1 MRLFGTDG
9 IRGTV
14 NKHPMTPE
22 TVLRIGMAAAH
33 ILRETHG
40 RNMILIGKDTR
51 LSGYMIESALTSGIC
66 SMGMNVTLVGPLPT
80 PGIAF
85 LTRTLRLDAG
95 IVISA
100 SHNPFEDNG
109 IKFFSSDGFKLPD
122 EFERKIEELV
132 SDDGLQRNRPKG
144 PEIGKAYRLDD
155 AAGRYI
161 EYIKSTLPKGK
172 GMTFEGMKIVVDSA
186 NGAAYKTTPWLLH
199 ELGAEVISIND
210 RPDGININAGCGTLH
225 IEGLQKAVKV
235 HKADIGIAHDGD
247 ADRTIL
253 CDEKGRVVDGDQVMG
268 IWAVEMKRNGMLKK
282 DTVVSTVMS
291 NLGLERYLERN
302 GIKLIRTRVGDRYVV
317 EKMLEGGY
325 NLGGEQ
331 SGHIVFL
338 DHNTTGD
345 GPLTAVQVL
354 YLMKKRDSALSRL
367 TSEIKLYPQVLMN
380 VEVEHKHDIKTIPE
394 IEEAIKDAEKRLA
407 KKGRILVR
415 PSGTEPKIRVM
426 LEGEDLKLIKKLGED
441 ISRVIKE
448 KMTLHPKKSYDF
460 LGTP

>member
-1 MRLFGTDG
+1 MKLFGTDG

-33 ILRETHG
+33 VLRAEQG

-100 SHNPFEDNG
+100 SHNLFEDNG

-122 EFERKIEELV
+122 GIERKIEELV
-132 SDDGLQRNRPKG
+132 FDDGLQRNRPKG
-144 PEIGKAYRLDD
+144 SHIGKAYRLDD
-155 AAGRYI
+155 ATGRYI
-161 EYIKSTLPKGK
+161 EYIKSTLPR
-172 GMTFEGMKIVVDSA
+172 GMTFEGMKIVVDCA
-186 NGAAYKTTPWLLH
+186 NGAAYKTTPWLLR
-199 ELGAEVISIND
+199 ELGVEVISIND
-210 RPDGININAGCGTLH
+210 KPDGVNINLGCGSLN
-225 IEGLQKAVKV
+225 IERLQKEVKL

-247 ADRTIL
+247 ADRAIF
-253 CDEKGRVVDGDQVMG
+253 CDEKGRIVDGDKIMG
-268 IWAVEMKRNGMLKK
+268 MWAVEMKRKGLLKG

-291 NLGLERYLERN
+291 NLGLEKYLEKNR
-302 GIKLIRTRVGDRYVV
+302 IKLMRTRVGDRYVV
-317 EKMLEGGY
+317 EKMVEGGY
-325 NLGGEQ
+325 KLGGEQ

-338 DHNTTGD
+338 DYNTTGD

-354 YLMKKRDSALSRL
+354 YLMKERNTCLSKL
-367 TSEIKLYPQVLMN
+367 ASEIKLYPQILKN
-380 VEVEHKHDIKTIPE
+380 VEVEHKHDIKAIPE
-394 IEEAIKDAEKRLA
+394 IEEAIKVAEEKLDG
-407 KKGRILVR
+407 KGRILVR

-426 LEGEDLKLIKKLGED
+426 LEGEDMKLITKLARD
-441 ISRVIKE
+441 ISKVIKE
-448 KMTLHPKKSYDF
+448 KMT
-460 LGTP
+460 

>member
-33 ILRETHG
+33 VLRNERG

-66 SMGMNVTLVGPLPT
+66 SMGMSVTLVGPLPT

-109 IKFFSSDGFKLPD
+109 IKFFSSEGFKLPD
-122 EFERKIEELV
+122 AVEKKIEELIT
-132 SDDGLQRNRPKG
+132 DDGLHRNRPKG
-144 PEIGKAYRLDD
+144 SEIGKAYRLDD
-155 AAGRYI
+155 AGGRYI
-161 EYIKSTLPKGK
+161 EYIKSTLPKG
-172 GMTFEGMKIVVDSA
+172 MTFEGMKIVVDCA
-186 NGAAYKTTPWLLH
+186 NGAAYKITPWLLR

-210 RPDGININAGCGTLH
+210 RPDGVNINVDCGSLH
-225 IEGLQKAVKV
+225 IEKLRKAVRQNQA
-235 HKADIGIAHDGD
+235 HIGIAHDGD
-247 ADRTIL
+247 ADRAIF
-253 CDEKGRVVDGDQVMG
+253 CDEKDRTVDGDQVMG
-268 IWAVEMKRNGMLKK
+268 MWAVELKKRGMLKK
-282 DTVVSTVMS
+282 NTVVSTVMS
-291 NLGLERYLERN
+291 NFGFEEYLRKN
-302 GIKLIRTRVGDRYVV
+302 GIKLIRTKVGDRYVV
-317 EKMLEGGY
+317 EEMIRGGY

-338 DHNTTGD
+338 DHNLTGD

-354 YLMKKRDSALSRL
+354 HLMKKKGMSLSKL
-367 TSEIKLYPQVLMN
+367 SSEIKLYPQVIMN
-380 VEVEHKHDIKTIPE
+380 VEVERKHDIRIIPQ
-394 IEEAIKDAEKRLA
+394 IQEAIKNAEKRLSG
-407 KKGRILVR
+407 KGRILVR
-415 PSGTEPKIRVM
+415 SSGTEPKIRVM
-426 LEGEDLKLIKKLGED
+426 VEGKDEKLVLKIAKD
-441 ISRVIKE
+441 VSQVVKE
-448 KMTLHPKKSYDF
+448 TLK
-460 LGTP
+460 

>member
-1 MRLFGTDG
+1 VKLFGTDG

-33 ILRETHG
+33 VLRAEQG

-100 SHNPFEDNG
+100 SHNLFEDNG

-122 EFERKIEELV
+122 GIERKIEELML
-132 SDDGLQRNRPKG
+132 DDGLQKDRPKG
-144 PEIGKAYRLDD
+144 SHIGKAYRLDD
-155 AAGRYI
+155 ATGRYI
-161 EYIKSTLPKGK
+161 EYIKSTLPR
-172 GMTFEGMKIVVDSA
+172 GMTFEGMKIVVDCA
-186 NGAAYKTTPWLLH
+186 NGAAYKTTPWLLR
-199 ELGAEVISIND
+199 ELGAEVVSIND
-210 RPDGININAGCGTLH
+210 KPDGLNINLGCGSLN
-225 IEGLQKAVKV
+225 IERLQKEVKL

-247 ADRTIL
+247 ADRAIF
-253 CDEKGRVVDGDQVMG
+253 CDEKGRVVDGDKVMG
-268 IWAVEMKRNGMLKK
+268 MWAVEMKRKGMLRGNI
-282 DTVVSTVMS
+282 VVSTVMS
-291 NLGLERYLERN
+291 NLGLEKYLEKN
-302 GIKLIRTRVGDRYVV
+302 GIKLMRTRVGDRYVV
-317 EKMLEGGY
+317 EKMVEGGY
-325 NLGGEQ
+325 KFGGEQ

-338 DHNTTGD
+338 DYNTTGD

-354 YLMKKRDSALSRL
+354 YLMKERNARLSKL
-367 TSEIKLYPQVLMN
+367 ASEIKLYPQILKN
-380 VEVEHKHDIKTIPE
+380 VKVEHKHDIKAIPE
-394 IEEAIKDAEKRLA
+394 IEEAIKVAEEKLDG
-407 KKGRILVR
+407 KGRILVR

-426 LEGEDLKLIKKLGED
+426 LEGEDRKLITKLAEN
-441 ISRVIKE
+441 ISMVIKE
-448 KMTLHPKKSYDF
+448 KMT
-460 LGTP
+460 

>member
-14 NKHPMTPE
+14 NKHPITPE

-33 ILRETHG
+33 ILKDRRG

-109 IKFFSSDGFKLPD
+109 IKFFSAEGFKLPGTL
-122 EFERKIEELV
+122 EKRIEELIQ
-132 SDDGLQRNRPKG
+132 DDGLHRNRPKG
-144 PEIGKAYRLDD
+144 AEIGKAYRLDD
-155 AAGRYI
+155 AGGRYI
-161 EYIKSTLPKGK
+161 EYIKSTLPKG
-172 GMTFEGMKIVVDSA
+172 MTFEGMKIVVDCA
-186 NGAAYKTTPWLLH
+186 NGAAYKITPWLLR

-210 RPDGININAGCGTLH
+210 KPDGMNINVNCGSSH
-225 IEGLQKAVKV
+225 IEKLQKAIKQ
-235 HKADIGIAHDGD
+235 HEAHIGIAHDGD
-247 ADRTIL
+247 ADRAIF
-253 CDEKGRVVDGDQVMG
+253 CDEKGKKVGGDQVMG
-268 IWAVEMKRNGMLKK
+268 MWALEMKRNGMLKNN
-282 DTVVSTVMS
+282 TVVSTVMS
-291 NLGLERYLERN
+291 NFGFEEYLKKNE
-302 GIKLIRTRVGDRYVV
+302 IQLIRTKVGDRYVV
-317 EKMLEGGY
+317 EEMIRGGY

-331 SGHIVFL
+331 SGHIIFL
-338 DHNTTGD
+338 DHNSTGD

-354 YLMKKRDSALSRL
+354 HLMKKKGVPLSRL
-367 TSEIKLYPQVLMN
+367 ASEIKLYPQVLMN
-380 VEVEHKHDIKTIPE
+380 VDVERKHDIKTIPQ
-394 IEEAIKDAEKRLA
+394 IQEAIKTAEKRLSG
-407 KKGRILVR
+407 KGRILVR

-426 LEGEDLKLIKKLGED
+426 LEGKDLKLITRIGKD
-441 ISRVIKE
+441 IAKIIKQSL
-448 KMTLHPKKSYDF
+448 T
-460 LGTP
+460 